1 MDRISEGSLA
11 IAMFENLKI
20 GVIALFLDMYPPLGI
35 FVVLLNGV
43 NTLLTLL
50 DLTQDSSCPK
60 ICERGSLEYGV
71 SLGKC
76 CPAAIGKHLPV
87 G

>member
-20 GVIALFLDMYPPLGI
+20 GVIALFLDMYPPLDI

-43 NTLLTLL
+43 YTSLTLL
-50 DLTQDSSCPK
+50 DLTQDSSDPK
-60 ICERGSLEYGV
+60 ICERGIPSSMV
-71 SLGKC
+71 
-76 CPAAIGKHLPV
+76 
-87 G
+87 